1 MDVAAVVSEIQGAL
15 TPVGAIGV
23 AILGLAVGIKL
34 IGWIK
39 SALSK

>member
-1 MDVAAVVSEIQGAL
+1 MDTAAIVSEISGAL
-15 TPVGAIGV
+15 VPVGAIGV

-39 SALSK
+39 SALGK